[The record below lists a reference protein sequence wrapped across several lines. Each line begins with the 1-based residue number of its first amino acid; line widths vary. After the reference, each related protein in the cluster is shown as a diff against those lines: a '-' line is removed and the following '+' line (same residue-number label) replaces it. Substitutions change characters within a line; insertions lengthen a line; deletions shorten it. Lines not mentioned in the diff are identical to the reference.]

1 MNLLKIYI
9 TFFFLL
15 CLCQIQAQTNEAF
28 ITKET
33 SFKSE
38 GSFSS
43 KTISRIFA
51 DDKVILLNDCNYFYC
66 KVDFNGRI
74 GWVKKLLI
82 VVRNPPE
89 KQMQTDQVDTV
100 EQNEINFQYAADV
113 IIPSEKKLQTDQVD
127 SLEQDETNFQ
137 YAKEEFI
144 SKGSDT
150 EKSIDDTEKLNWD
163 YENSL
168 SVNNTS
174 NSFLILLYGIIILG
188 GLLIC
193 RLGYFNYKL
202 LFKNKKV
209 ETIIRDLNVKYQGI
223 INIDDELNKR
233 KIEVNEVMRSRDE
246 LRSKYHSENDIY
258 EKLIIETNLLKNEIE
273 VAEFGVYEP
282 LFGEEFSE
290 KFKLKIKEIQE
301 KQKMVITNGK
311 AIVECVDWKVNGTI
325 AEGEKMI
332 SVQKKLMLRAF
343 NAECNNFIKSVKWN
357 NEIQME
363 EQILNAAKTINK
375 IGETQ
380 GLEISSRYSFL
391 KILELKSTHEYV
403 LREHKRKGIQIRSK
417 KIGES

>member
-82 VVRNPPE
+82 VERNPPE
-89 KQMQTDQVDTV
+89 KQMQTEQVDTV

-150 EKSIDDTEKLNWD
+150 EKLNWD

-174 NSFLILLYGIIILG
+174 NSFLA
-188 GLLIC
+188 
-193 RLGYFNYKL
+193 
-202 LFKNKKV
+202 
-209 ETIIRDLNVKYQGI
+209 T
-223 INIDDELNKR
+223 
-233 KIEVNEVMRSRDE
+233 
-246 LRSKYHSENDIY
+246 
-258 EKLIIETNLLKNEIE
+258 
-273 VAEFGVYEP
+273 
-282 LFGEEFSE
+282 
-290 KFKLKIKEIQE
+290 
-301 KQKMVITNGK
+301 
-311 AIVECVDWKVNGTI
+311 
-325 AEGEKMI
+325 
-332 SVQKKLMLRAF
+332 KKLYK
-343 NAECNNFIKSVKWN
+343 NFILDFSKPYLVAYCD
-357 NEIQME
+357 IR
-363 EQILNAAKTINK
+363 A
-375 IGETQ
+375 
-380 GLEISSRYSFL
+380 SR
-391 KILELKSTHEYV
+391 ELV
-403 LREHKRKGIQIRSK
+403 LPNL
-417 KIGES
+417 

>member
-82 VVRNPPE
+82 VERN
-89 KQMQTDQVDTV
+89 
-100 EQNEINFQYAADV
+100 
-113 IIPSEKKLQTDQVD
+113 PSEKKLQTDQVD

-150 EKSIDDTEKLNWD
+150 EKLNWD

-174 NSFLILLYGIIILG
+174 NSFLIFLYGIIILG

>member
-82 VVRNPPE
+82 VERNPPE
-89 KQMQTDQVDTV
+89 KQMQTEQVDTV

-150 EKSIDDTEKLNWD
+150 EKLNWD

-174 NSFLILLYGIIILG
+174 NSFLIFLYGIIILG

-202 LFKNKKV
+202 LFKNIP
-209 ETIIRDLNVKYQGI
+209 ESLSIEMPEAIITYGDILDVNISSLNRESTLIFSQ
-223 INIDDELNKR
+223 N
-233 KIEVNEVMRSRDE
+233 
-246 LRSKYHSENDIY
+246 SKSIP
-258 EKLIIETNLLKNEIE
+258 
-273 VAEFGVYEP
+273 P
-282 LFGEEFSE
+282 LFLACEFRS
-290 KFKLKIKEIQE
+290 FA
-301 KQKMVITNGK
+301 NGH
-311 AIVECVDWKVNGTI
+311 
-325 AEGEKMI
+325 
-332 SVQKKLMLRAF
+332 L
-343 NAECNNFIKSVKWN
+343 
-357 NEIQME
+357 
-363 EQILNAAKTINK
+363 
-375 IGETQ
+375 
-380 GLEISSRYSFL
+380 
-391 KILELKSTHEYV
+391 
-403 LREHKRKGIQIRSK
+403 
-417 KIGES
+417 